1 MKYSAE
7 IPYIFNVAN
16 GFIGLIREKLGG
28 VVTRLTDEILP
39 SIEAAIT
46 RGSVTPVTQKQSNV
60 IQPMKW
66 EAKNVALQAGRDIP
80 IAIPI
85 MVDPAIPATDDI
97 VIEWKYSGD
106 GGNNITLTLTPGV
119 RNNDSVILYSALQSN
134 GEYTGITLTHSL
146 TYSLTHL
153 LTYLLTYLLIY
164 LLTYTESLT
173 YLLTYSFTHL
183 LTYSFTHL
191 LTYSFTHLLTHL
203 LTHSGT
209 YAVSKEEYN
218 STKILTLKNTSLWG
232 QVVLG
237 YSFQLKGPK
246 AVPATQNNSITN
258 EIQELM
264 SKRDVIVARVKEGV
278 WLMQQYGAL
287 SQVLTHSPTHS
298 LT

>member
-106 GGNNITLTLTPGV
+106 GGNNITLTLT
-119 RNNDSVILYSALQSN
+119 I
-134 GEYTGITLTHSL
+134 
-146 TYSLTHL
+146 
-153 LTYLLTYLLIY
+153 
-164 LLTYTESLT
+164 
-173 YLLTYSFTHL
+173 
-183 LTYSFTHL
+183 
-191 LTYSFTHLLTHL
+191 
-203 LTHSGT
+203 
-209 YAVSKEEYN
+209 
-218 STKILTLKNTSLWG
+218 KNYRIHV
-232 QVVLG
+232 Q
-237 YSFQLKGPK
+237 GPLEH
-246 AVPATQNNSITN
+246 AFLVG
-258 EIQELM
+258 L
-264 SKRDVIVARVKEGV
+264 
-278 WLMQQYGAL
+278 
-287 SQVLTHSPTHS
+287 
-298 LT
+298 